1 MSPKT
6 IYFVANWK
14 MNGVPSDYKEINKV
28 SLFFSKTHKKFK
40 KIIVYCP
47 PISLLT
53 YFSKKIRSKILN
65 FGAQDISSTD
75 LKFGPLTGTISSSIA
90 KLSGANYVIIGHSE
104 KRAEE
109 DTFEI
114 IKKKIDS
121 ANKVNLKIIFCIGES
136 LKDKN
141 ENKSTAVLKKQI
153 SKSLIKKSNF
163 KNLIFAYEPIWSIG
177 TGLIPSEKYLNKIF
191 YFLKKYLKDNYKIK
205 NPKILYGGSV
215 SGQNIKNLKLIN
227 NCSGFLVGGASLR
240 ANNFIE
246 IIRNYYK

>member
-1 MSPKT
+1 M
-6 IYFVANWK
+6 
-14 MNGVPSDYKEINKV
+14 
-28 SLFFSKTHKKFK
+28 
-40 KIIVYCP
+40 
-47 PISLLT
+47 
-53 YFSKKIRSKILN
+53 RS
-65 FGAQDISSTD
+65 G
-75 LKFGPLTGTISSSIA
+75 G
-90 KLSGANYVIIGHSE
+90 
-104 KRAEE
+104 

-114 IKKKIDS
+114 IKKKIDA

-141 ENKSTAVLKKQI
+141 ENKSISVLKKQI

-177 TGLIPSEKYLNKIF
+177 TGLIPNEKYLNKIF

-227 NCSGFLVGGASLR
+227 DCSGFLVGGASLR

-246 IIRNYYK
+246 IIRNYYN